1 MAPQSR
7 RLHIALTI
15 QSLRIGGAERSTL
28 RIARGLLERGHAVD
42 VVLLGSTVA
51 LQHDI
56 PRDARVFHLVPP
68 EGSILRDRFS
78 LKDEVGIPLLPLLKK
93 KYLKDARSISAYI
106 EEQRPDF
113 VLPALPGAKIS
124 TLIAATGTSYKP
136 AIVPIFRNHILR
148 RSWKERQLLARLL
161 RRADHAVAV
170 SDGVAESLTQYLAV
184 PRSNLTRIY
193 NPAVLPETLRL
204 ASEKPDH
211 PWFSDTDIPIVLG
224 AGRLGRVKDFPT
236 LLRAFE
242 RTARKRPVRL
252 IIFGEGNWRSRLE
265 RLVRKLDLADSVSM
279 PGWVTNLYSCMRR
292 ASAFLLSSRYEGLPN
307 VLIEALSCGCPCAST
322 DCRSGPKEILD
333 NGRIGPLVRVGDHV
347 ALSKALDQLL
357 DDPPCKELLMA
368 HAERFSFCGAINC
381 YEDLLLGLSHSSSL
395 QSLENAKSIG

>member
-1 MAPQSR
+1 MAPQPR
-7 RLHIALTI
+7 RLHIALAI

-42 VVLLGSTVA
+42 IVLLGSTVA

-68 EGSILRDRFS
+68 EGSILRERFA
-78 LKDEVGIPLLPLLKK
+78 LNGEVGIPLLPLLKK

-113 VLPALPGAKIS
+113 VLPTLPGAKIS
-124 TLIAATGTSYKP
+124 TLIAASGTSYKP
-136 AIVPIFRNHILR
+136 AIVPIFRNHILK

-161 RRADHAVAV
+161 SRADHAVAV
-170 SDGVAESLTQYLAV
+170 SDGVAESLTQHLSL
-184 PRSNLTRIY
+184 PRSRLTRIY

-204 ASEKPDH
+204 ASEEPDH
-211 PWFSDTDIPIVLG
+211 PWFSDADIPIVLG

-242 RTARKRPVRL
+242 RTTRKRPLRL
-252 IIFGEGNWRSRLE
+252 IILGEGNWRSRLE
-265 RLVRKLDLADSVSM
+265 RLIRKLDLTDSVSM
-279 PGWVTNLYSCMRR
+279 PGWVANPYSYMCR

-322 DCRSGPKEILD
+322 DCRSGPREILD
-333 NGRIGPLVRVGDHV
+333 NGRIGPLVPVGDHV
-347 ALSKALDQLL
+347 ALSEALELLL
-357 DDPPCKELLMA
+357 DGPPVGELLMA
-368 HAERFSFCGAINC
+368 QAERFSF
-381 YEDLLLGLSHSSSL
+381 HSSIGNYESL
-395 QSLENAKSIG
+395 LCRLRSYTPSRTS

>member
-7 RLHIALTI
+7 RLHIALAI
-15 QSLRIGGAERSTL
+15 QSLRTGGAERSTL

-42 VVLLGSTVA
+42 IVLLGSTIA

-56 PRDARVFHLVPP
+56 PRDARVFHLIPP
-68 EGSILRDRFS
+68 EGSILRDRFA

-113 VLPALPGAKIS
+113 VLPTLPGAKIS
-124 TLIAATGTSYKP
+124 TLIAATGTSHTP

-161 RRADHAVAV
+161 KCADHAVAV
-170 SDGVAESLTQYLAV
+170 SDGVAESLTQYLAL
-184 PRSNLTRIY
+184 PKNKLTRIY
-193 NPAVLPETLRL
+193 NPVVLPETLRL
-204 ASEKPDH
+204 ASDTSDH
-211 PWFSDTDIPIVLG
+211 PWFSDTHIPIVLG

-242 RTARKRPVRL
+242 RTARKRSVRL
-252 IIFGEGNWRSRLE
+252 IILGEGNWRSRLE
-265 RLVRKLDLADSVSM
+265 RLVRKLDLSDSVSM
-279 PGWVTNLYSCMRR
+279 PGWVTNPYSYMHR
-292 ASAFLLSSRYEGLPN
+292 AFLLSSRYEGLPN
-307 VLIEALSCGCPCAST
+307 VLIEALSCGCPCGST

-333 NGRIGPLVRVGDHV
+333 NGRIGPLVPVGDHV

-357 DDPPCKELLMA
+357 DGPPCRELLMA
-368 HAERFSFCGAINC
+368 RAEQFSFYGAINC
-381 YEDLLLGLSHSSSL
+381 YEELLHSLSHSS
-395 QSLENAKSIG
+395 